1 MRLTNW
7 YFFALIVGISATR
20 DIEMVESEDWIMIR
34 LISCD
39 LDGTLLDEHECIF
52 PESGKM
58 LRNLF
63 RNGTIIVLAT
73 GRSWRSAL
81 NIQQQLGIVGPIIA
95 HDGGYVFDT
104 SKNLELYKRIIPRP
118 IAGSILHWGTQ
129 HQVKIRYY
137 LGYGKPVLYNF
148 AYDAST
154 TSETLLHPSSPINV
168 EPLEMYIFG
177 ETEIE
182 KTVTQLGYQGFGYEI
197 NVFPHPDYR
206 KLTINPPA
214 VNKVH
219 ALSALCSLVGVD
231 RQEVM
236 AIGDGDNDIQMIKWA
251 GTGIAMGHGVAECA
265 NFAAYVTSNQVIEEP
280 VLQGLIWASRQGLLS
295 LHAG

>member
-1 MRLTNW
+1 
-7 YFFALIVGISATR
+7 
-20 DIEMVESEDWIMIR
+20 MIR

-39 LDGTLLDEHECIF
+39 LDGTLLDEQECIL

-104 SKNLELYKRIIPRP
+104 SRNLELYKRIIPQP
-118 IAGSILHWGTQ
+118 IAEYILHWGTQ
-129 HQVKIRYY
+129 QHVKIRCY
-137 LGYGKPVLYNF
+137 LGYDKPVLYNF
-148 AYDAST
+148 AYDVNNGGST
-154 TSETLLHPSSPINV
+154 TINETLFHQNPLRNV

-219 ALSALCSLVGVD
+219 ALRALCSIVGID

-236 AIGDGDNDIQMIKWA
+236 AFGDGDNDIQMIKWA

-265 NFAAYVTSNQVIEEP
+265 NSAAYVTSNQVTQEP
-280 VLQGLIWASRQGLLS
+280 VLQGLMWASQQGLLS
-295 LHAG
+295 LNAG